1 MKKYLQ
7 ILLSALAAGIWIGIG
22 GTVYLSLRA
31 LEHPI
36 VGAFLFSIGLL
47 MIVTCSFHLYTG
59 KIGYLFKN
67 KPCYLL
73 ELFFIWIGNLGGT
86 ALVGYLLRLTRLS
99 SVSQIARKMCEAK
112 LADSGC
118 SIFILSVFCG
128 ILMYAAVNGYRTL
141 KEPFGRF
148 LVVIFPVAVFI
159 LSGFEHC
166 VANMFYFSVANM
178 WSWKAFGY
186 LLLMTFGN
194 SVGGVLLSFFPFA
207 KSDEKISYQE
217 N

>member
-7 ILLSALAAGIWIGIG
+7 ILLSALAAGMWIGIG
-22 GTVYLSLRA
+22 GTVYLSLKA
-31 LEHPI
+31 MNHPI
-36 VGAFLFSIGLL
+36 AGAVLFSIGLL

-67 KPCYLL
+67 KPCYLW
-73 ELFFIWIGNLGGT
+73 ELLFTWIGNLGGT

-99 SVSQIARKMCEAK
+99 ILPIAREMCEVK
-112 LADSGC
+112 LSDSRC

-128 ILMYAAVNGYRTL
+128 ILMYAAVNGYFTS

-148 LVVIFPVAVFI
+148 LVVIFPVTVFI

-166 VANMFYFSVANM
+166 VANMFYFSAANM
-178 WSWKAFGY
+178 WSWKAWEY
-186 LLLMTFGN
+186 LFFMTLGN
-194 SVGGVLLSFFPFA
+194 SLGGVLLSFFPFT
-207 KSDEKISYQE
+207 KSDEKISFEE